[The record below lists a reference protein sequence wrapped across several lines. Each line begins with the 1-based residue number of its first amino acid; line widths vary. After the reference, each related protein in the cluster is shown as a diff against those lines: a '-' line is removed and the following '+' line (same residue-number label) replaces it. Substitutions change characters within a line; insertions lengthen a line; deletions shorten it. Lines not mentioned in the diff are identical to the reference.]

1 MHSTSI
7 TRQLLYQRVWSEPMR
22 QLAREFGISDV
33 GLAKVCR
40 KHKIPCP
47 PRGYWAK
54 KSAGQTPHQVPLP
67 DPEADQTIEIH
78 RSDAGSTLSKDLE
91 EEVAR
96 LEGNRISIELR
107 DHLRG
112 AHPLIE
118 QAREQ
123 FQIAE
128 RTSEGILVLPQ
139 DAALELRVSKGQ
151 LRRALLLMDAVLR
164 ALEHQNHQVLP
175 GPTVTLLGISVRFE
189 IVEEMETLREEEDD
203 VADGESYHF
212 RHSHFRAKRVPSGR
226 LAFKIADAGRYWL
239 QGCRQTWRDTPKRL
253 LETCLEQVIAGL
265 MIVAAR
271 IKQHEEETRR
281 KEEAQ
286 REAVKRR
293 QELAEQRA
301 LKRAAIQAERTR
313 LDALLEEA
321 KRWEQS
327 RNLRKYIQAVRE
339 KVLLTGQ
346 DIQTD
351 ATLNDWIVWASTHAD
366 RLDPLTESPPSLLD
380 EFVEEE
386 AGHGRG
392 YIPRW

>member
-1 MHSTSI
+1 MRSTSI
-7 TRQLLYQRVWSEPMR
+7 TRKLLYQRVWSEPMR
-22 QLAREFGISDV
+22 QLAKEFGISDV

-54 KSAGQTPHQVPLP
+54 KLAGQTPRQVPLP
-67 DPEADQTIEIH
+67 DPEADHPIEIH
-78 RSDAGSTLSKDLE
+78 RSDAGGVLSKGLE

-96 LEGNRISIELR
+96 LDGSSISIELR

-112 AHPLIE
+112 AHSLIA

-164 ALEHQNHQVLP
+164 ALEHHGHQVLR
-175 GPTVTLLGISVRFE
+175 GPQVTLLGIAVRFN
-189 IVEEMETLREEEDD
+189 IVEEMETLREEEDH
-203 VADGESYHF
+203 ADDDEYYTF
-212 RHSHFRAKRVPSGR
+212 RHSRFRAKRVPSGR
-226 LAFKIADAGRYWL
+226 LAFKITDAGRYWL

-253 LETCLEQVIAGL
+253 LETCLDQVIAGL
-265 MIVAAR
+265 MAVAAR
-271 IKQHEEETRR
+271 IKQHEEESRR
-281 KEEAQ
+281 KEEAR
-286 REAVKRR
+286 REAEKRH

-301 LKRAAIQAERTR
+301 LKRAAIQAERAR

-321 KRWEQS
+321 KRWGQS
-327 RNLRKYIQAVRE
+327 RNLRNYIQAVHE
-339 KVLLTGQ
+339 KALLTGQ

-351 ATLNDWIVWASTHAD
+351 AKLNGWIVWASTHAD

-380 EFVEEE
+380 EVVEEE
-386 AGHGRG
+386 AGYGRG
-392 YIPRW
+392 DIPR